1 MSNFTNSPLV
11 KYTKLSPNHSGL
23 RKQPIDTITIHCVVG
38 HCSLETLGNIFAP
51 VSRQASSNYGVDDNG
66 NVGMYCEEKN
76 RSWCTSSSAN
86 DQRAVT
92 IEVASDTKHP
102 YAITDGALQGTIRL
116 CADICRRNGIPKLI
130 WKNDKSLIGKPDQQN
145 MTVHRWFDAK
155 ACPGDYIFNKLGYIA
170 DEVNKLLNVDQ
181 PVQTDYPKPKSI
193 TGDKV
198 IWDFFT
204 AKGLNAFAVAGL
216 MGNLFAESGLRSNN
230 LQNTFENKLG
240 LSDVQYTD
248 QVDSGAYTNFVR
260 DSAGYG
266 LAQWTFWSRKE
277 ALLKHC
283 NAAKASI
290 GDLQTQLDFLW
301 TELQGFTKTMSVLK
315 TAKSVQEASNIVLTD
330 FERPAN
336 MSDAV
341 KKQRVTYGQ
350 KYFDTYGGKTPAP
363 VPTPSGFVPYLVKVT
378 ASIVNYRKGPG
389 TNNPIVGQVK
399 RNEVYTIVG
408 EADGPGAS
416 KWGKLKSGAGW
427 VSLDFCQRK

>member
-51 VSRQASSNYGVDDNG
+51 VSRKASSNYGVDDNG

-76 RSWCTSSSAN
+76 CSWCTSSSEN
-86 DQRAVT
+86 DHRAVT

-145 MTVHRWFDAK
+145 MTVHRWFAAK

-181 PVQTDYPKPKSI
+181 PVKTDYLKPKSI
-193 TGDKV
+193 TGD
-198 IWDFFT
+198 
-204 AKGLNAFAVAGL
+204 
-216 MGNLFAESGLRSNN
+216 
-230 LQNTFENKLG
+230 
-240 LSDVQYTD
+240 
-248 QVDSGAYTNFVR
+248 
-260 DSAGYG
+260 
-266 LAQWTFWSRKE
+266 
-277 ALLKHC
+277 
-283 NAAKASI
+283 
-290 GDLQTQLDFLW
+290 
-301 TELQGFTKTMSVLK
+301 
-315 TAKSVQEASNIVLTD
+315 
-330 FERPAN
+330 
-336 MSDAV
+336 
-341 KKQRVTYGQ
+341 
-350 KYFDTYGGKTPAP
+350 KTPAP